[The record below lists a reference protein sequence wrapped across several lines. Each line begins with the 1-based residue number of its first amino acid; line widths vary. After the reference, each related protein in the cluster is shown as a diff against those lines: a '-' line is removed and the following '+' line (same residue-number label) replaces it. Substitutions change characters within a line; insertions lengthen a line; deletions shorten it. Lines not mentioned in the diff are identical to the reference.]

1 MRTMKISKRETIL
14 IVFVIFAISAAA
26 YYFYYLVPTMA
37 TIEETALSIEDK
49 QIQVLSMQSQI
60 QQIDIINQEIEDLQQ
75 QIAEDTSDI
84 PVGVSQPLQL
94 VEITRILNDKTDY
107 PSISFAQAVNT
118 YETYQINIADIAY
131 VTTYENLLQILNEF
145 KQLSMT
151 NQIVDM
157 SVSYTEDP
165 LTYYTAVLD
174 GYYLAV
180 QMSIKFYSFYKT
192 PSTEPLG
199 QQPFED
205 SPVEYK
211 NPFKMTLN

>member
-1 MRTMKISKRETIL
+1 MKISKRETIL

-26 YYFYYLVPTMA
+26 YYFYYLVPTMT
-37 TIEETALSIEDK
+37 TINETAQSIEDK

-60 QQIDIINQEIEDLQQ
+60 QQINSIYEEIDVLEQ

-84 PVGVSQPLQL
+84 PIGVSQPLQL
-94 VEITRILNDKTDY
+94 VEITRILNGKTDR
-107 PSISFAQAVNT
+107 PTISFGQSLNT
-118 YETYQINIADIAY
+118 YETYQVNIADLAF
-131 VTTYENLLQILNEF
+131 VTTYENLLQILNEI
-145 KQLSMT
+145 KQLTMT
-151 NQIVDM
+151 NQVVDM
-157 SVSYTEDP
+157 SVSYTQDP

-180 QMSIKFYSFYKT
+180 QMSIEFYSFYKT
-192 PSTEPLG
+192 PDTEPLG

>member
-1 MRTMKISKRETIL
+1 MKISKRETIL
-14 IVFVIFAISAAA
+14 IIFIIFAISAAA
-26 YYFYYLVPTMA
+26 YYFYYLVPTMD
-37 TIEETALSIEDK
+37 TIEETALSIEQK
-49 QIQVLSMQSQI
+49 QIQLLSMQSQI
-60 QQIDIINQEIEDLQQ
+60 QQIESINQEIEELER
-75 QIAEDTSDI
+75 QIAEDTADI

-94 VEITRILNDKTDY
+94 VEITRILNARTDF
-107 PSISFAQAVNT
+107 PTISFGQALNT
-118 YETYQINIADIAY
+118 FETYQINAADVAF

-151 NQIVDM
+151 NQVVDM
-157 SVSYTEDP
+157 SISYTEDP

-180 QMSIKFYSFYKT
+180 QMTIEFYSFYKT
-192 PSTEPLG
+192 PDTAPLG